1 MAYACVDIGSNT
13 TRLLVADID
22 DGRLRELM
30 TQRVYTRIGKSLVKK
45 GRIPKSK
52 IAEIADVVRTQARH
66 AVEYGVERVE
76 IVATAAIRE
85 APNRED
91 LCAEV
96 EASADFPVRI
106 LSGAEEARL
115 SFVGATKTL
124 GAPVDGGV
132 AVVDVGGGSTEIAL
146 GTVADGVSWSE
157 TFRVG
162 SGFLTDSYLRS
173 DPPAARELHAVRE
186 HVTGVFEG
194 LEPPG
199 APELERGVA
208 VGGSA
213 TSLRRVIGA
222 ELSHH
227 TLERAIQILCS
238 TPIGEVAQRFELDP
252 QRVRLLPAGML
263 ILEAVSDC
271 LELPLTIGNGGLRE
285 GVILEMVATT
295 PLEAL

>member
-1 MAYACVDIGSNT
+1 MAYACIDIGSNT
-13 TRLLVADID
+13 TRLLVADTD

-45 GRIPKSK
+45 GRIPGAK
-52 IAEIADVVRTQARH
+52 IKEVAKVAATQARH
-66 AVEYGVERVE
+66 ARECGAERIE

-85 APNRED
+85 APNRDD
-91 LCAEV
+91 LSEAV
-96 EASADFPVRI
+96 ESRTSFPVRI
-106 LSGAEEARL
+106 LSGKEEARL

-124 GAPVDGGV
+124 GAPVEGGV

-162 SGFLTDSYLRS
+162 SGFLTDSYMRA
-173 DPPAARELHAVRE
+173 DPPSARELHAVRQ
-186 HVTGVFEG
+186 HVNGVFEG

-199 APELERGVA
+199 RHSLERGVA

-213 TSLRRVIGA
+213 TSLRRVVGA
-222 ELSHH
+222 ELEHE
-227 TLERAIQILCS
+227 TLERAIRILCTTS
-238 TPIGEVAQRFELDP
+238 IADVAARFELDP

-263 ILEAVSDC
+263 VLEAVSDC
-271 LELPLTIGNGGLRE
+271 LAMPLTIGNGGLRE
-285 GVILEMVATT
+285 GVILELAAERT
-295 PLEAL
+295 LEAL

>member
-13 TRLLVADID
+13 TRLLVADVD

-30 TQRVYTRIGKSLVKK
+30 TQRVYTRIGKTLVKK
-45 GRIPKSK
+45 GRIPKDK
-52 IAEIADVVRTQARH
+52 IKETAEVARTQARH
-66 AVEYGVERVE
+66 AVEYGADRVE

-91 LCAEV
+91 LCTKV
-96 EASADFPVRI
+96 ESKTGFPVRI
-106 LSGAEEARL
+106 LSGTEEARL

-146 GTVADGVSWSE
+146 GTVGDGVSWSE

-194 LEPPG
+194 LELPAWPT
-199 APELERGVA
+199 LERGVA

-222 ELSHH
+222 ELSHDA
-227 TLERAIQILCS
+227 LERAIQILCA

-263 ILEAVSDC
+263 ILEAVSDL

-285 GVILEMVATT
+285 GVILEMVAERT
-295 PLEAL
+295 LEAH